1 MCLVDGDAVALGGQ
15 QQTGGQSDR
24 PGAQD
29 DRVRGGLGHGFLRM
43 VVRQV
48 KNTGQSVGRRVGSVG
63 RVKILVT
70 AFDPFGGDAV
80 NPALEAVRL
89 LPPTIA
95 GAELVTL
102 EVPTVFG
109 RSIRTVTA
117 AIDAHQPDAVLCVGQ
132 AGGRSGVTPERVA
145 INVDDARIPDNEG
158 NQPIDRPVVDGGAPA
173 HFSNLPVKA
182 MVQAI
187 TEAGLPGELSNTA
200 GTFVCNHLMYGVLHH
215 LARQRLDQVRAGFVH
230 VPLIPEQVTGGE
242 VPCLPL
248 ADIARAL
255 TVAIEAVVAH
265 DGDLRLA
272 MGATH

>member
-1 MCLVDGDAVALGGQ
+1 M
-15 QQTGGQSDR
+15 
-24 PGAQD
+24 
-29 DRVRGGLGHGFLRM
+29 
-43 VVRQV
+43 
-48 KNTGQSVGRRVGSVG
+48 G

-95 GAELVTL
+95 GAELVAL

-109 RSIRTVTA
+109 RSIRTVTE
-117 AIDAHQPDAVLCVGQ
+117 AIDEHQPDAVLCVGQ

-158 NQPIDRPVVDGGAPA
+158 NQPIDQPVVDGGAPA
-173 HFSNLPVKA
+173 HFSSLPVKA

-187 TEAGLPGELSNTA
+187 TEAGLPSELSNTA

-230 VPLIPEQVTGGE
+230 VPFIPEQVTGRD
-242 VPCLPL
+242 VACLPL
-248 ADIARAL
+248 DAIARAL
-255 TVAIEAVVAH
+255 TVAIEAIVAH
-265 DGDLRLA
+265 DEDLRLA
-272 MGATH
+272 MGTTH